1 MSLDIN
7 GLERDSIT
15 VTAASND
22 FSEEFPFNQM
32 KLKKLPD
39 GNHAVYIPKLYWR
52 STNSYSDNAIG
63 NNSDGT
69 ESVNK
74 AWYTAFEI
82 SNLPID
88 GFELHPAFY
97 KYPDSFTKLRNPEGI
112 NLSELKEV
120 SGLWIGAYPLK
131 SDYESTK
138 LVSEPYKENDVPK
151 NAYETCFSSEASAA
165 LIPEDWHLETLFERN
180 LLDLL
185 FLIDKGNSYK
195 DIKGMDCVPAVFRA
209 SFEKNKWRGICNFYS
224 KHGESVHTKW
234 SAKNVSIY
242 RSLIPDF
249 THTDGIT
256 TKNIREKKSGYSS
269 PRFPPLC
276 YDENVKSNV
285 TAFPVFP
292 YTNQFI
298 TSRYISETS
307 VATGSL
313 SSFCYAYSS
322 IIEFP
327 QVGGYVAPCNFYR
340 TSSATTFRFVKYEV

>member
-1 MSLDIN
+1 MSLDVN

-52 STNSYSDNAIG
+52 STNSYSNNAIG

-74 AWYTAFEI
+74 ARYTAFEI
-82 SNLPID
+82 SNLPTD

-97 KYPDSFTKLRNPEGI
+97 KYPDSFTKLRKPEGI
-112 NLSELKEV
+112 KLSELKEV

-131 SDYESTK
+131 SDYETTN
-138 LVSEPYKENDVPK
+138 LVSEPYTNTDLPK
-151 NAYETCFSSEASAA
+151 TTTERYFSSEANAA

-195 DIKGMDCVPAVFRA
+195 DIKGIDYFPTVFRS

-224 KHGESVHTKW
+224 KYGESVHAVW
-234 SAKNVSIY
+234 SATSSSLY
-242 RSLIPDF
+242 RPLIPDF

-256 TKNIREKKSGYSS
+256 TQNIREKKSGTSS
-269 PRFPPLC
+269 FTLPPFC
-276 YDENVKSNV
+276 YDENVNSKV
-285 TAFPVFP
+285 IAFPVFSWE
-292 YTNQFI
+292 NRFI
-298 TSRYISETS
+298 TSRHISES
-307 VATGSL
+307 EVRTGVL
-313 SSFCYAYSS
+313 SSSCFAQARS
-322 IIEFP
+322 IYFP
-327 QVGGYVAPCNFYR
+327 QVGGVVAPSNFEL
-340 TSSATTFRFVKYEV
+340 TSSVATFRFVKYEV